1 MDTLFFLF
9 YSVDGDYGSS
19 VFLAN
24 SVRGLRYA
32 CGGQGIVV
40 VRESYNG
47 DAVNVCFGKLKL
59 VYANRVT
66 DHSGFTSP
74 RRSTRSNHVWQRN
87 EPQQDDYLH

>member
-47 DAVNVCFGKLKL
+47 DAVDICFCKLEL
-59 VYANRVT
+59 VDANRV
-66 DHSGFTSP
+66 SERGGFITP
-74 RRSTRSNHVWQRN
+74 RRPT
-87 EPQQDDYLH
+87 

>member
-1 MDTLFFLF
+1 MFVLAHSIDC
-9 YSVDGDYGSS
+9 DYGSG

-47 DAVNVCFGKLKL
+47 DAVNVCFCKLKL
-59 VYANRVT
+59 ADVQRVT
-66 DHSGFTSP
+66 DHRRFTSP
-74 RRSTRSNHVWQRN
+74 HRPT
-87 EPQQDDYLH
+87 